1 MFFGGKKKKVKDAND
16 ATKNQV
22 LNLIQSVIS
31 NCRDS
36 NTAGMLNDLRRELE
50 SQGSCETEKGLAYLQ
65 QTVQVLN
72 EANSYIV
79 KREFAPA
86 GNRIDKAK
94 SILASRRTECT
105 AGGELT
111 KRDAASARKAE
122 KILGKVKVDKIE
134 ESRADELKLDLS
146 RAVAE
151 RARYEAELRSLHSR
165 LTANPDDWEAQG
177 LWDAAES
184 QLDGV
189 ENRIRKIQNEL
200 GVETFRSAMQDIL
213 EQQKEFQGKRTISD
227 DQYDVMREQ
236 YQQMEQNVAAE
247 QEAYQR
253 DKAML
258 KGANAGAA
266 TPFQSSRFQQMSGNA
281 GAGAG
286 ANSFMNS
293 SRFQQMSA
301 GSGAGAN
308 AGFGGGAAVN
318 RGFGASGN
326 RADHSRQLSEIKR
339 AQAALENSQDA
350 YNEKLDDANDELRT
364 LNNQLKPLLLKRRD
378 ASPSDCMVLDGQID
392 QLNAKRNGVQHKIR
406 RYRQALS
413 ELAEK
418 MLLMDKFQTQKDL
431 ELTEAH
437 LNQIT
442 GGQFQDFESIAMYL
456 KEAVKKSNEQLE
468 DIGAANAVADSE
480 EINMNSYSGANA
492 VYSDTAGGK
501 DEDKYSA
508 LEADLGLSY

>member
-65 QTVQVLN
+65 QTVQMLN
-72 EANSYIV
+72 EANTYIV
-79 KREFAPA
+79 NREFAPA

-134 ESRADELKLDLS
+134 ESRADELKLELS

-151 RARYEAELRSLHSR
+151 RAKREAELKSLFER
-165 LTANPDDWEAQG
+165 INAGDWEAQA
-177 LWDAAES
+177 LWDAAEDM
-184 QLDGV
+184 LNGV
-189 ENRIRKIQNEL
+189 ENRIRNIQHEL
-200 GVETFRSAMQDIL
+200 GEETFRSTMKQIV

-236 YQQMEQNVAAE
+236 FQQNQQNMAEE
-247 QEAYQR
+247 QESLQR
-253 DKAML
+253 DREML
-258 KGANAGAA
+258 RGSNAAGNS
-266 TPFQSSRFQQMSGNA
+266 FMNSSRFQQMSGNA

-293 SRFQQMSA
+293 PRFQQMSA
-301 GSGAGAN
+301 GNGAGAS
-308 AGFGGGAAVN
+308 AGFGGGAAAN
-318 RGFGASGN
+318 RGFGAVSGN